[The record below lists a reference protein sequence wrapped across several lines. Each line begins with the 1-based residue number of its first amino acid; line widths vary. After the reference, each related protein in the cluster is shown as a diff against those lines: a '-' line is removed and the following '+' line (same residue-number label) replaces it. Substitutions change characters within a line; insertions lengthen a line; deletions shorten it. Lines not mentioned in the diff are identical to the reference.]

1 MPCLDAILR
10 EHDARLQAPV
20 DDWHQ
25 ATTLF
30 ELVRRVWAVV
40 CVVAVCLLEERLRT
54 LAERPQR
61 WPLCGVCGR
70 RLRSR
75 GLAARQLLT
84 LFGEIH

>member
-1 MPCLDAILR
+1 MPCLTAILR

-20 DDWHQ
+20 DELHQ

-30 ELVRRVWAVV
+30 ELVRRVWVV
-40 CVVAVCLLEERLRT
+40 VRVVAVCLLEERLQM
-54 LAERPQR
+54 LAERQQT
-61 WPLCGVCGR
+61 WSLCGVCGR

-75 GLAARQLLT
+75 GLAGRQLIT

>member
-1 MPCLDAILR
+1 MPCLHVMLR
-10 EHDARLQAPV
+10 EHDARLQGPV
-20 DDWHQ
+20 DELHR

-30 ELVRRVWAVV
+30 ELVRRVWIVV
-40 CVVAVCLLEERLRT
+40 RVVAVCLLEERLRT
-54 LAERPQR
+54 LAETRQT

-75 GLAARQLLT
+75 GLAARQLIT